1 VALYFAHSGTSLDLY
16 CVLSPGWLAARPNP
30 FFVSAESSSFRINQQ
45 HPTYGLGKVRTT
57 PVAARIQPADCFG
70 QNVVHCIDITS
81 PAKVP
86 LLGNFRLTLRYAS
99 KLQSFDG
106 IGVGGENTMCV

>member
-57 PVAARIQPADCFG
+57 SG
-70 QNVVHCIDITS
+70 S
-81 PAKVP
+81 
-86 LLGNFRLTLRYAS
+86 
-99 KLQSFDG
+99 
-106 IGVGGENTMCV
+106 ENTTRRLFWAERSSLYRYYFSC